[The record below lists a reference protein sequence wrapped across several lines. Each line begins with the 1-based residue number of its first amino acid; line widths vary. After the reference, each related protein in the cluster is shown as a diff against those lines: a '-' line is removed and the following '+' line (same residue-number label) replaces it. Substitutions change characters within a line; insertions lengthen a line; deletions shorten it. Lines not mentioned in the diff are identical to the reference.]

1 MKQVLLA
8 INGDIPTNSV
18 FQYSVGLC
26 KRMKAELNILQFI
39 QNRKLNHCISATKKK
54 VGRLGKFLE
63 DSFAEV
69 AFAEQD
75 VFYRADEFLSGV
87 SDPLK
92 DLVNFNKTEVPFKV
106 TLTSGDPGTELS
118 SYIDNHQEIV
128 LTIFDPSKDVQN
140 QPKQCLATVEQIR
153 NKLYVPLVVVKS

>member
-8 INGDIPTNSV
+8 INGDIPTNLV

-26 KRMKAELNILQFI
+26 KRMKAELNILQFM
-39 QNRKLNHCISATKKK
+39 QNRKLTHCIFSTKKR

-63 DSFAEV
+63 DSFAGV

-75 VFYRADEFLSGV
+75 VFYMADEFLSGV

-92 DLVNFNKTEVPFKV
+92 DLINFNKTDTLHLILMEVIRFRNVVILLKPTPDRVKHYGSWKLINLILLLSTHQQWKV
-106 TLTSGDPGTELS
+106 GMILLQG
-118 SYIDNHQEIV
+118 
-128 LTIFDPSKDVQN
+128 K
-140 QPKQCLATVEQIR
+140 
-153 NKLYVPLVVVKS
+153 